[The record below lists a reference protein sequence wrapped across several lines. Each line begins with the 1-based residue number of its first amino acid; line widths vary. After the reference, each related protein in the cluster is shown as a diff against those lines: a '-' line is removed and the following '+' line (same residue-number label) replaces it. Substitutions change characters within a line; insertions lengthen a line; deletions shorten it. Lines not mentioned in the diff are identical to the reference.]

1 MSNQDN
7 QEYLNSQIPDY
18 QHTQTDVEPPSY
30 NFTQTD
36 TNDPNDEYNDDAAED
51 YDEYDDDDNGVL
63 NNYDKT
69 SASNL
74 DSSVIEN
81 NADAWLNDS
90 EPSTQQPAYTQYPH
104 HKSQDEEDEDDLF
117 GDNDGNNP
125 YQYEQEQPPPPPPA
139 QSGAYAND
147 QDYGHQHSAF
157 DEDDNNDNMEDMD
170 EDEDIDLNRNQSST
184 YQARQPYANE
194 IDDAETHIPD
204 EYPYGSVSPK
214 KDSPRRL
221 MEMERDDDED
231 LGIIEEADGW
241 DGKDIQHE
249 LAPISQADSWT
260 VISKYFECNGLVR
273 QQIASFDE
281 FVRNT
286 IQEIVEDTGELYA
299 ISAPQ
304 QSNDD
309 GRDYRTKMKIEFNQV
324 YITPPTR
331 VGDHQQEE
339 PLLPSMCRLRQFT
352 YAAEVECEIKREIYE
367 VDDETLAENLISS
380 DTSMVPIG
388 KIPVMVRSML
398 CTLKAQQD
406 TANWNPSAFG
416 ECPFDQGGYFIINGK
431 EKVLVAQERMAAN
444 HVMCYLSQD
453 KRWMAEIRCYV
464 ERSNRSVIANYVKSL
479 KAPPHS
485 PVSGDVF
492 YVTLPYVKKDIPL
505 CVVFRALGY
514 VSDKSIL
521 ELIVYDFKD
530 TQIMEL
536 CRPSLEESYYIQTQD
551 VALDFIGRR
560 GTNPGSEK
568 ATRIQWAKDVLK
580 KEFLAHIG
588 VEDFVE
594 AKKAFFLGYMVHK
607 LCCAILKRRPMDD
620 RDNFGNKRLDI
631 AGPLLASMFR
641 ILWNQQ
647 IKYTKRKLQRR
658 VNDGISGCDFDL
670 RFLFDNGD
678 VVSKGLKYSLA
689 TGNWSTQDRA
699 PSKKTGVSQ
708 VLQRLTFVSTLSHLR
723 RMNTP
728 LGRDG
733 KLAKPRMLHNTHWGM
748 CCPAETPEGQACG
761 LVKNLSL
768 MTQITVGGGKGFIIS
783 YLEEFNMIPLDDA
796 TPQMIPSSTKIFVN
810 GAWIGITNQP
820 SEIVESLKDLRR
832 QLVNTDIEEAE
843 TQTHF
848 QEIGVV
854 WHIPDKEI
862 QVWTDSGRC
871 IRPLYRMDQLKQQ
884 LFIRRKHIDQLEV
897 GEIGWPDLLKL
908 GVIEYIDVEEEDTVM
923 IGMMVTEVVE
933 NEMKL
938 RKFAAIRNRH
948 RYGRGR
954 RHDYDDELA
963 DADFINKMEQAY
975 SQSYTHC
982 EIHPS
987 MILGVCASIIP
998 FPDHNQSP
1006 RNVYQSA
1013 MGKQAM
1019 GVYTT
1024 NYQLRF
1030 DTTAH
1035 VMHYPQKPLAT
1046 TRAMK
1051 YLRFRELPAGQN
1063 AIVAIACYSGYNQED
1078 SIIMNQSS
1086 IDRGFMRSTFYRSYF
1101 EDEGSQSTELKD
1113 QFEKPSR
1120 QTCIGLKYGSYDK
1133 LDVDGLISPE
1143 TRVSGDDII
1152 VGKTTPIPQ
1161 ATDPNLQAISG
1172 RKAQQTKRDVSV
1184 SLRSSESGTIDQ
1196 VVLTTN
1202 SEGRR
1207 YAKVRVRSLRIP
1219 QIGDKFASRHGQK
1232 GTCGI
1237 TYRQEDLPYSRL
1249 GIAPDM
1255 IINPHCIP
1263 SRMTIG
1269 HLIECLLSKVS
1280 LLTGSEGD
1288 ATAFEYG
1295 TTVEKI
1301 MDALHANGFQKHG
1314 NERLYNGHT
1323 GKMLNSPVFFG
1334 PTYYQ
1339 RLKHMVD
1346 DKIHSRARGPVQM
1359 LTRQPLEG
1367 RSRDGGLRFGEM
1379 ERDCMLSHGAA
1390 YFLKERLFLH
1400 ADKYRVH
1407 VCDFCGLIAIA
1418 NLKKNSFECRG
1429 CQNTT
1434 QISQIYIPYAA
1445 KLLFQELMSM
1455 MISPR
1460 LMTILPN
1467 ETNQTVTNR
1476 PGRLP

>member
-1 MSNQDN
+1 MSHLDD
-7 QEYLNSQIPDY
+7 QEYAD
-18 QHTQTDVEPPSY
+18 
-30 NFTQTD
+30 
-36 TNDPNDEYNDDAAED
+36 DPNDD
-51 YDEYDDDDNGVL
+51 YDDFDDEDNGVL
-63 NNYDKT
+63 NDYDKS
-69 SASNL
+69 SASKL
-74 DSSVIEN
+74 DPSAVED
-81 NADAWLNDS
+81 NADAWLQDTAIA
-90 EPSTQQPAYTQYPH
+90 TQSHSQTQFTQFTQSQSQSQAQAHFTQHNHATH
-104 HKSQDEEDEDDLF
+104 HDAHDDDDDDDEILLDPTHATTATTTP
-117 GDNDGNNP
+117 GGN
-125 YQYEQEQPPPPPPA
+125 
-139 QSGAYAND
+139 G
-147 QDYGHQHSAF
+147 AF
-157 DEDDNNDNMEDMD
+157 DEDADD
-170 EDEDIDLNRNQSST
+170 DEDIDLT
-184 YQARQPYANE
+184 TQPHQPQHQYM
-194 IDDAETHIPD
+194 DQ
-204 EYPYGSVSPK
+204 
-214 KDSPRRL
+214 
-221 MEMERDDDED
+221 DDDDYNDAHKDDTMVAHSASPPSHPLPHTDDLFGAAAAEEEED
-231 LGIIEEADGW
+231 LGVIVDDEDGW
-241 DGKDIQHE
+241 DGEDLSHTQ
-249 LAPISQADSWT
+249 APISQADSWT

-286 IQEIVEDTGELYA
+286 IQEIVEDTGSLFA
-299 ISAPQ
+299 VSIPQ
-304 QSNDD
+304 TSSDD
-309 GRDYRTKMKIEFNQV
+309 GRDYRTKMQIEFGQV

-331 VGDHQQEE
+331 IGDSAQEE
-339 PLLPSMCRLRQFT
+339 PLLPSQCRLRQFT
-352 YAAEVECEIKREIYE
+352 YSAEVECEIKRTIFE
-367 VDDETLAENLISS
+367 VDDETMQENQIAT

-388 KIPVMVRSML
+388 RIPVMVRSML
-398 CTLKAQQD
+398 CTLAAQQQSP
-406 TANWNPSAFG
+406 NFNPCAFG
-416 ECPFDQGGYFIINGK
+416 ECPFDQGGYFIINGR
-431 EKVLVAQERMAAN
+431 EKVLVAQERMAHN
-444 HVMCYLSQD
+444 HVMCYLGQD

-464 ERSNRSVIANYVKSL
+464 ERSNRNVVANYIKHVRS
-479 KAPPHS
+479 PSNS
-485 PVSGDVF
+485 PVSGDLF
-492 YVTLPYVKKDIPL
+492 TVTVPYVKKDVPL
-505 CVVFRALGY
+505 CIVFRALGY
-514 VSDKSIL
+514 VTDKSIL
-521 ELIVYDFKD
+521 ELIVYDFRD
-530 TQIMEL
+530 QQIMEL
-536 CRPSLEESYYIQTQD
+536 CRPSLEESFFIQTQET
-551 VALDFIGRR
+551 ALDYIGRR
-560 GTNPGSEK
+560 GTAPGSDKE
-568 ATRIQWAKDVLK
+568 TRIQWARDVLK

-588 VEDFVE
+588 TEGFVE
-594 AKKAFFLGYMVHK
+594 TKKAFFLGYMVHK
-607 LCCAILKRRPMDD
+607 LCCAILRRRPMDD

-631 AGPLLASMFR
+631 AGPLLAAIFR
-641 ILWNQQ
+641 VLWNRQ
-647 IKYTKRKLQRR
+647 IQFTRRKLQRR
-658 VNDGISGCDFDL
+658 VNDGMSGCDFNL
-670 RFLFDNGD
+670 RFLFENGD
-678 VVSKGLKYSLA
+678 IVTNGLKYSLA
-689 TGNWSTQDRA
+689 TGNWCTQDRA

-723 RMNTP
+723 RLNTP

-768 MTQITVGGGKGFIIS
+768 MTQVTVGGGKEFIVS
-783 YLEEFNMIPLDDA
+783 YLEEFNMENIVDISPQIIPNV
-796 TPQMIPSSTKIFVN
+796 TKIFVN
-810 GAWIGITNQP
+810 GTWCGVTHNP

-832 QLVNTDIEEAE
+832 QLVNTDIDASEQ
-843 TQTHF
+843 QTHF

-854 WHIPDKEI
+854 WMIPDKEI

-871 IRPLYRMDQLKQQ
+871 IRPLYRMDHFKQR
-884 LFIRRKHIDQLEV
+884 LLIRRQHIDALER
-897 GEIGWPDLLKL
+897 GELSWSELLKA

-923 IGMMVTEVVE
+923 IGMMVSEMVE
-933 NEMKL
+933 NEMRMRRFTHL
-938 RKFAAIRNRH
+938 RAH
-948 RYGRGR
+948 GGSS
-954 RHDYDDELA
+954 DDVMQRVA
-963 DADFINKMEQAY
+963 QAY

-1078 SIIMNQSS
+1078 SIIINASA
-1086 IDRGFMRSTFYRSYF
+1086 IDRGFMRSTFYRSYY

-1113 QFEKPSR
+1113 TFEKPSR
-1120 QTCIGLKYGSYDK
+1120 QTCVGLKYGSYDK
-1133 LDVDGLISPE
+1133 LDVDGFVCPE

-1152 VGKTTPIPQ
+1152 VGKTSPIPQ
-1161 ATDPNLQAISG
+1161 ATDPTMQAVSG
-1172 RKAQQTKRDVSV
+1172 RKAQQTKRDASV
-1184 SLRSSESGTIDQ
+1184 ALRSSESGIVDQ

-1202 SEGRR
+1202 AEGRR
-1207 YAKVRVRSLRIP
+1207 FVKVRVRSLRIP

-1237 TYRQEDLPYSRL
+1237 TYRQEDLPFSRL
-1249 GIAPDM
+1249 GIVPDM

-1301 MDALHANGFQKHG
+1301 MDRLHANGFQKHG

-1323 GKMLNSPVFFG
+1323 GKILNSPVFFG

-1400 ADKYRVH
+1400 ADRYRVH
-1407 VCDFCGLIAIA
+1407 VCDFCGLIAVA

-1434 QISQIYIPYAA
+1434 AISQVYIPYAA
-1445 KLLFQELMSM
+1445 KLLIQELMSM

-1460 LMTILPN
+1460 MMTVLPDN
-1467 ETNQTVTNR
+1467 TSCTITNR
-1476 PGRLP
+1476 PGRSP